1 MLRIESVSGNFPI
14 FKRLHGGAYFVDS
27 LPMTPSGKIKKRLV
41 RKMAAQMYKSQEI
54 NGNY

>member
-1 MLRIESVSGNFPI
+1 MIFPTGNFPQ

-27 LPMTPSGKIKKRLV
+27 LPMTPSFKVMKVPV
-41 RKMAAQMYKSQEI
+41 RKLAAQMYKMQEI